1 MGSTAKKHVEV
12 EDKEILIKSSNGYM
26 AIIPKSMAPWV
37 REHIDSGNH
46 HIVDGYVKG
55 LQEMKDGGKAQD
67 GGTIKPP
74 SNVIASDALKVNR
87 FPIPPE
93 TDMRRPIVQ
102 DQPLKTHM
110 VRGIKEVGDLIG
122 VKSLKKGGHPNETYS
137 DVVYRL
143 SHTPGTSANVI
154 EKKYP
159 KGLSVLSGAG
169 EALLDPINALPIGSW
184 AGSGLKYLGVNASK
198 IPKLAATLFRMG
210 KLAPV
215 ADFLTTAN
223 DAKVAND
230 EYVARPE
237 PENKPLTKGEQ
248 ALINRMTKKINQQ
261 KIVR

>member
-1 MGSTAKKHVEV
+1 
-12 EDKEILIKSSNGYM
+12 
-26 AIIPKSMAPWV
+26 
-37 REHIDSGNH
+37 
-46 HIVDGYVKG
+46 
-55 LQEMKDGGKAQD
+55 MKDGGKAQD

-74 SNVIASDALKVNR
+74 SNVIASDALKVNQ

-137 DVVYRL
+137 DVVYIL

-184 AGSGLKYLGVNASK
+184 AGSGLKYLGVNAGK

-248 ALINRMTKKINQQ
+248 ALMNRITKKINQQ